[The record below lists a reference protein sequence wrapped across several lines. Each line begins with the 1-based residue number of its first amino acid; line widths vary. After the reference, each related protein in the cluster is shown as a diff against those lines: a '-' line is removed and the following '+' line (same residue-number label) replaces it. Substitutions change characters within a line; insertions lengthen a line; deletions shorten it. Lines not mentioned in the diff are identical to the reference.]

1 MSKIQNRI
9 DFIDKHIKNYSLS
22 KDGVNLS
29 IWCPYCKD
37 ANKNKLKMV
46 IHLEK
51 CFYHCWV
58 CDKKG
63 SNVSYI
69 FSRTSK
75 NVAELSKKVFI
86 TRKNNSI
93 DLFSSNDEEEITFD
107 PITLPSG
114 FKFFVQDFN
123 LKNPDARDVFNYAK
137 KRGISKHKL
146 HILRAG
152 YCLNNEL
159 SRYLILPSYDKDGNL
174 NYYVSRNIDAD
185 TTHSFKYKNANVPKK
200 LIIFNEINIDWT
212 LPLTIV
218 EGPLDLLKTNDNAT
232 CLLGSSLTEDMT
244 LFQKIVKH
252 KTKINLAL
260 DSDVYYKTLRIA
272 KLLSSYDVEVNIL
285 DTRGSE
291 DVGDMSKKRF
301 NEVLGNS
308 KKFSENDSLLAK
320 IRSL

>member
-1 MSKIQNRI
+1 MSKISNRL
-9 DFIDKHIKNYSLS
+9 DFIDKHIRNYTVS
-22 KDGVNLS
+22 KDGVNLN
-29 IWCPYCKD
+29 IWCPFCKD
-37 ANKNKLKMV
+37 SNKNKLKMV

-63 SNVSYI
+63 SNISYL
-69 FSRTSK
+69 FSKISRNISEASK
-75 NVAELSKKVFI
+75 SVFI
-86 TRKNNSI
+86 NRKEKIS
-93 DLFSSNDEEEITFD
+93 LFDEEIQEENFE
-107 PITLPSG
+107 PVVLPQG
-114 FKFFVQDFN
+114 FRFFIQDFN
-123 LKNPDARDVFNYAK
+123 LKNPNVRDVFNYAK

-152 YCLNNEL
+152 YSLDNNL
-159 SRYLILPSYDKDGNL
+159 SRYLILPSYDKNGNL

-185 TTHSFKYKNANVPKK
+185 TSHSFKYKNASVPKK
-200 LIIFNEINIDWT
+200 LIIFNEINIDWS

-232 CLLGSSLTEDMT
+232 CLLGSALNEEMK
-244 LFQKIVKH
+244 LFQEIVKN

-260 DSDVYYKTLRIA
+260 DSDVYHKTIRIA
-272 KLLSSYDVEVNIL
+272 KLLSSYDIDVDIL

-291 DVGDMSKKRF
+291 DVGDMSKERF
-301 NEVLGNS
+301 NEILNNS
-308 KKFSENDSLLAK
+308 KNFSEKDSLLAK